1 MPKYVIQYRY
11 QQIIRKDRNLM
22 NKYIE
27 TIKCKECGATLTN
40 LAEFDC
46 DEGFLCSNC
55 GIEYDHRGKE
65 VQERNI
71 MDYQAI
77 QLIEISKQLK
87 RIANSL
93 EELTDA
99 IQED

>member
-1 MPKYVIQYRY
+1 
-11 QQIIRKDRNLM
+11 
-22 NKYIE
+22 
-27 TIKCKECGATLTN
+27 
-40 LAEFDC
+40 
-46 DEGFLCSNC
+46 
-55 GIEYDHRGKE
+55 
-65 VQERNI
+65 

>member
-1 MPKYVIQYRY
+1 
-11 QQIIRKDRNLM
+11 
-22 NKYIE
+22 
-27 TIKCKECGATLTN
+27 
-40 LAEFDC
+40 
-46 DEGFLCSNC
+46 
-55 GIEYDHRGKE
+55 
-65 VQERNI
+65 

-93 EELTDA
+93 EELTNA